1 MSSDLFKKWPLAY
14 PLNLQLFAEDDDDS
28 SDQDDSSESED
39 NGNGDESQEQTKTF
53 TQDEVDNIIKGRLAK
68 ERKSWEKQLADQQTE
83 AEKLASMSEKE
94 KKQYQEQKRAKD
106 LEAREA
112 AITRRELTAQA
123 KEQLADKGLPV
134 TLAEIL
140 NFNDAESCSKSI
152 ETVEKAFQ
160 SAVEKAVEDRIK
172 GSKPIK
178 KAPSSSAGIT
188 VDSIKSMTAEEI
200 NANWDEVQNVLK
212 ANR

>member
-1 MSSDLFKKWPLAY
+1 MSKDLFRKWPLAY
-14 PLNLQLFAEDDDDS
+14 PLNIQLFADEGASDS
-28 SDQDDSSESED
+28 DSED
-39 NGNGDESQEQTKTF
+39 SGNEDGDDGEHQENPRTF
-53 TQDEVDNIIKGRLAK
+53 TQEEVDKIIKGRVAK

-83 AEKLASMSEKE
+83 AEKLASMNEKE
-94 KKQYQEQKRAKD
+94 KKAYQEQKRIKD
-106 LEAREA
+106 LENRET

-134 TLAEIL
+134 ILAEIL
-140 NFNDAESCSKSI
+140 NFSDAESCNKSI

-160 SAVEKAVEDRIK
+160 AAVEKAVEDRIK
-172 GSKPIK
+172 GGKPIK

>member
-1 MSSDLFKKWPLAY
+1 MSSNLFKKW
-14 PLNLQLFAEDDDDS
+14 PLNLQLFAEDDADG
-28 SDQDDSSESED
+28 SDQDDSGESGD
-39 NGNGDESQEQTKTF
+39 NGNGDENQEQTKTF

-68 ERKSWEKQLADQQTE
+68 ERKLWKKQLADQQTE

-106 LEAREA
+106 LEVREA

-152 ETVEKAFQ
+152 GIVEKAFQ
-160 SAVEKAVEDRIK
+160 SAVEKAVEERIK
-172 GSKPIK
+172 GGKPPK
-178 KAPSSSAGIT
+178 KVPGSANIT
-188 VDSIKSMTAEEI
+188 LDSIKTMSTSEI
-200 NANWDEVQNVLK
+200 NANWDEVQKVLK
-212 ANR
+212 NK

>member
-1 MSSDLFKKWPLAY
+1 MSKDLFRKWPLAY
-14 PLNLQLFAEDDDDS
+14 PLNLQLFADEDVGG
-28 SDQDDSSESED
+28 SDNQDTSGKED
-39 NGNGDESQEQTKTF
+39 GKNDESQEQTKTF

-68 ERKSWEKQLADQQTE
+68 ERKSWEKQLVDQQTE

-106 LEAREA
+106 LETREA

-123 KEQLADKGLPV
+123 KEQLADKGLPI

-140 NFNDAESCSKSI
+140 NFTDAESCNKSI

-172 GSKPIK
+172 GGKPIK
-178 KAPSSSAGIT
+178 KAT
-188 VDSIKSMTAEEI
+188 DDKTTDAELI
-200 NANWDEVQNVLK
+200 YKNMMGK
-212 ANR
+212 

>member
-1 MSSDLFKKWPLAY
+1 MSKDLFRKWPLAY
-14 PLNLQLFAEDDDDS
+14 PLNIQLFADEGASDS
-28 SDQDDSSESED
+28 DSED
-39 NGNGDESQEQTKTF
+39 SGNEDGDDGEHQENPRTF
-53 TQDEVDNIIKGRLAK
+53 TQEEVDKIIKGRV
-68 ERKSWEKQLADQQTE
+68 
-83 AEKLASMSEKE
+83 
-94 KKQYQEQKRAKD
+94 
-106 LEAREA
+106 
-112 AITRRELTAQA
+112 A

-140 NFNDAESCSKSI
+140 NFSDAESCNKSI

-160 SAVEKAVEDRIK
+160 AAVEKAVEDRIK
-172 GSKPIK
+172 GGKPIK

>member
-1 MSSDLFKKWPLAY
+1 MSSDLFKKRSLAY
-14 PLNLQLFAEDDDDS
+14 PLNLQLFAEEGVGG

-39 NGNGDESQEQTKTF
+39 NGNDNENQEQTKTF

-68 ERKSWEKQLADQQTE
+68 ERKSWEKQLVDQQTE

-140 NFNDAESCSKSI
+140 NFSDAESCSKSI

-160 SAVEKAVEDRIK
+160 TAVEKAVEERIK
-172 GSKPIK
+172 GGKPIK
-178 KAPSSSAGIT
+178 KAT
-188 VDSIKSMTAEEI
+188 DDKTTDAELI
-200 NANWDEVQNVLK
+200 YKNMMGK
-212 ANR
+212 

>member
-1 MSSDLFKKWPLAY
+1 MSKDLFRKWPLAY
-14 PLNLQLFAEDDDDS
+14 PLNLQLFADEDAGG
-28 SDQDDSSESED
+28 SDNQDTSGKED
-39 NGNGDESQEQTKTF
+39 GKNDESQEQTKTF

-68 ERKSWEKQLADQQTE
+68 ERKSWEKQLVDQQTE

-106 LEAREA
+106 LATREA

-123 KEQLADKGLPV
+123 KEQLADKGLPI

-140 NFNDAESCSKSI
+140 NFTDAESCNKSI

-172 GSKPIK
+172 GGKPIK
-178 KAPSSSAGIT
+178 KAT
-188 VDSIKSMTAEEI
+188 DDKTTDAELI
-200 NANWDEVQNVLK
+200 YKNMMGK
-212 ANR
+212 